1 MRGGRS
7 LREGGGREEEHKKSA
22 SHGLSMKL
30 QVVSPQIAPKE
41 AAPVSVY
48 TPEQFQ
54 ALKPR

>member
-1 MRGGRS
+1 
-7 LREGGGREEEHKKSA
+7 
-22 SHGLSMKL
+22 MKL